1 MDDETRIP
9 DFDWFTSDNLF
20 AFSSPDDIWLSE
32 WRGCPDLA
40 KQLRGLLRVV
50 IHSLEGLASRKTDL
64 FRDFFKKWP
73 DLWLWSVDW
82 WYCKDA
88 MDRIPQITK
97 RFEKLS
103 PILTQ
108 VTHRKEVNVY
118 LREATQCYL
127 YGFFQASTVL
137 FRTALETGLRDF
149 CERKLGSR
157 PTGTDVNLDDL
168 ITQTVRFHL
177 LSEEAGAM
185 ASRVR
190 KTANKVV
197 HDEPVS
203 EEKAFDVLVQTRF
216 VLEEI
221 YQ

>member
-1 MDDETRIP
+1 MDDETQQSIP

-20 AFSSPDDIWLSE
+20 ALSSPDDIWLNE
-32 WRGCPDLA
+32 WRGYPDVA
-40 KQLRGLLRVV
+40 KELRKLLQFV
-50 IHSLEGLASRKTDL
+50 IRSLEGLASRKTDEL
-64 FRDFFKKWP
+64 RVLFKKSP
-73 DLWLWSVDW
+73 ELWLWCVDW

-97 RFEKLS
+97 RFERLS

-127 YGFFQASTVL
+127 YGFFQASVVL

-157 PTGTDVNLDDL
+157 TDVNLDDL
-168 ITQTVRFHL
+168 IAQTVRFHL
-177 LSEEAGAM
+177 LSEEAGAK
-185 ASRVR
+185 ASHVR

-203 EEKAFDVLVQTRF
+203 EGKAFDVLVQSRF

-221 YQ
+221 YR